1 MPARRASVANSDGGQ
16 PTAAQ
21 ELFAPGGDDQY
32 DQEIDPSR
40 RVRFHTDSSRPKSKS
55 PLPSPRRRK
64 KAASAG
70 DVIQTFGLEFGERS
84 RSIQDLLEDISAAR
98 RVRKPSGAYSMKLPM
113 LEDVVV
119 PPPGGDKAIFSKIS
133 QKELARLRAD
143 IAKNVEV
150 SLRERGWKAAD
161 KVGRRLEGG
170 PGKNNVSLSAADAK
184 PGGVPRTFET
194 NEERKRMVGLTKDLE
209 ERQHPAYVNRRRKE
223 NYRREVEKRAY
234 AALLAEAERAEAE
247 TEQDEEIGEAAIGYS
262 ASSGEGR
269 SRGGS
274 GTQRKDGSAA
284 TIVAGQINTS
294 EVSEV
299 AATARKPSYAGT
311 VDVAESR
318 GRGAKANRDVVKPKP
333 LALRPPKLLPLPKD
347 HLKDMMLPDPQW
359 KTNSMSTRGASFDE
373 MYPWRRS
380 AEKKQVYD
388 EGWYAKQSGLKQYL
402 DQHGRTHEDPLQELL
417 LT

>member
-1 MPARRASVANSDGGQ
+1 
-16 PTAAQ
+16 
-21 ELFAPGGDDQY
+21 
-32 DQEIDPSR
+32 
-40 RVRFHTDSSRPKSKS
+40 
-55 PLPSPRRRK
+55 
-64 KAASAG
+64 
-70 DVIQTFGLEFGERS
+70 VIQTFGLEFGERS

-170 PGKNNVSLSAADAK
+170 PGKYLRGSVESTWAIERKMLAWRSQRSYRNLPDDGRQLLRVNNVSLSAADAK

-274 GTQRKDGSAA
+274 GSDAAAAGVDEGEVEQGETPPANSKSTHDLEQGTQRKDGSAA

>member
-1 MPARRASVANSDGGQ
+1 MPARRASLAKSDGGQ

-170 PGKNNVSLSAADAK
+170 PGKYLRGSVESTWAI
-184 PGGVPRTFET
+184 
-194 NEERKRMVGLTKDLE
+194 ERKMLAWRSQ
-209 ERQHPAYVNRRRKE
+209 RS
-223 NYRREVEKRAY
+223 YR
-234 AALLAEAERAEAE
+234 
-247 TEQDEEIGEAAIGYS
+247 
-262 ASSGEGR
+262 
-269 SRGGS
+269 
-274 GTQRKDGSAA
+274 
-284 TIVAGQINTS
+284 N
-294 EVSEV
+294 
-299 AATARKPSYAGT
+299 
-311 VDVAESR
+311 
-318 GRGAKANRDVVKPKP
+318 
-333 LALRPPKLLPLPKD
+333 
-347 HLKDMMLPDPQW
+347 LPDDGRQLLRVYY
-359 KTNSMSTRGASFDE
+359 SCSFMSLISTS
-373 MYPWRRS
+373 
-380 AEKKQVYD
+380 
-388 EGWYAKQSGLKQYL
+388 
-402 DQHGRTHEDPLQELL
+402 
-417 LT
+417 